1 MFSGHKLL
9 HPSPLKS
16 DHSGQWQ
23 GEIST
28 SLHPTHH
35 TPTPAQASLWFLG
48 SLDFW
53 SINSKVLISERIG
66 LDLCISAGTLQIQKS
81 VSHRPGNKSS
91 HFPGRL
97 ECLQAFRCYIYQ
109 EL

>member
-1 MFSGHKLL
+1 M

-23 GEIST
+23 GEISA
-28 SLHPTHH
+28 SLHPTPPHPTP

-91 HFPGRL
+91 HLPGRL
-97 ECLQAFRCYIYQ
+97 ECPQAFHCSIYQ